1 MVTGRTKGMTDRVS
15 GNVVLMAAQ
24 RDDGDG
30 NPTEQYLLLRS
41 DEFGQVRVTGETVST
56 TAVGRSKGMTLRAK
70 DKAILG
76 AAQRDDPG
84 GTPTEE
90 YLLLRANENGLL
102 RTTT

>member
-1 MVTGRTKGMTDRVS
+1 MVTGRTKGMTDRVR

-30 NPTEQYLLLRS
+30 NPTEGYLLLRS
-41 DEFGQVRVTGETVST
+41 DENGQVRVTGETVSA
-56 TAVGRSKGMTLRAK
+56 TAVGRSKGMTLRATGNVV
-70 DKAILG
+70 LG
-76 AAQRDDPG
+76 ATQRDDAG

>member
-1 MVTGRTKGMTDRVS
+1 MVTGRTKGMTLRAKGTVR
-15 GNVVLMAAQ
+15 LLAAQ

-30 NPTEQYLLLRS
+30 NPTEEYLLLRS
-41 DEFGQVRVTGETVST
+41 DEFGQLRVTGETVST

-70 DKAILG
+70 GNVVLG
-76 AAQRDDPG
+76 ATQRDDPG